1 MIQRTLKWLLLCT
14 EGGITMV
21 AMFFAQRIIFGMS
34 QYKTVPMSLH
44 QQVDAIL
51 IESGVG
57 FLID

>member
-1 MIQRTLKWLLLCT
+1 
-14 EGGITMV
+14 MV